1 MPKKSITVLICSCLL
16 LPAAGFAA
24 SFHMNPGKWEF
35 VTTVSMPMMPA
46 PQVTTNTECVTKEE
60 AERDPLANL
69 TNIGK
74 DCTITNK
81 TMTGARL
88 NYTMECHQQG
98 MITKGK
104 GSFTSQGD
112 TASGAMEMTMQMPEG
127 MPAGMPGMM
136 ANGAMTVK
144 TSWQARRIGACD

>member
-35 VTTVSMPMMPA
+35 TTTVNMPMMPA
-46 PQVTTNTECVTKEE
+46 PQVTKNTECVTKEE

-74 DCTITNK
+74 ECTITEKKMN
-81 TMTGARL
+81 GARL
-88 NYTMECHQQG
+88 DYTMECNQQG
-98 MITKGK
+98 MISKGK
-104 GSFTSQGD
+104 GYFSSQGD
-112 TASGAMEMTMQMPEG
+112 TASGAMEMTMDMPEG
-127 MPAGMPGMM
+127 IPAGMPGM

-144 TSWQARRIGACD
+144 TSWQARRIGPCD

>member
-35 VTTVSMPMMPA
+35 VTTVRTSMMSA

-69 TNIGK
+69 TNVGK
-74 DCTITNK
+74 DCKIIKKTISGTQ
-81 TMTGARL
+81 M
-88 NYTMECHQQG
+88 NYTMECNQQG

-104 GSFTSQGD
+104 GSFTGLGD
-112 TASGAMEMTMQMPEG
+112 TASGSMEMTMQMP
-127 MPAGMPGMM
+127 AGMPQAMPGM

-144 TSWQARRIGACD
+144 TSWQAKRIGPCN